1 MLQRAGPVLSCLDIQ
16 TRLVTVTGFCHR
28 NTLKTFILKVD
39 SLFHC
44 LSTVICIFPSASE
57 GCRSK
62 KKPTCRLYFSDWG
75 GFGVGIGVYVGV
87 WDRVRVGVWEE
98 LTHRP
103 GVSVRV
109 GLGLGLEF
117 DFLFF
122 SPRKNWQCIL
132 RLLSRFSDVV
142 RFCSLSLLFRTIIEQ
157 SSMCVL
163 GWSGTFLFLIIFL
176 NFWR

>member
-16 TRLVTVTGFCHR
+16 TRLVTVTEFCHR
-28 NTLKTFILKVD
+28 NTLKTFLFLKVN
-39 SLFHC
+39 SLFRC
-44 LSTVICIFPSASE
+44 LSTVICIFRSASE

-109 GLGLGLEF
+109 GVRLGVG
-117 DFLFF
+117 
-122 SPRKNWQCIL
+122 S
-132 RLLSRFSDVV
+132 VY
-142 RFCSLSLLFRTIIEQ
+142 
-157 SSMCVL
+157 
-163 GWSGTFLFLIIFL
+163 
-176 NFWR
+176 

>member
-16 TRLVTVTGFCHR
+16 TRSVTVTGFCHR
-28 NTLKTFILKVD
+28 NTLMTFILKVD

-44 LSTVICIFPSASE
+44 LSTVICIFRSASE

-98 LTHRP
+98 LTH
-103 GVSVRV
+103 
-109 GLGLGLEF
+109 
-117 DFLFF
+117 